1 MSAEARG
8 SEGAPEV
15 SIVVPVTD
23 TRAEVAEVVRA
34 LGAELDALGRSWEC
48 FLVYDGL
55 RGEAWEV
62 GLELQ
67 ASTREQVKT
76 IVLHRPFGE
85 SVCLQSAMQHA
96 QGELILTAPQY
107 VQTDPEDLGALFSRV
122 DEGADFVTTWRFPRI
137 DAWPSRAQSAAFNL
151 VMRRIVGADFHDLNS
166 TLRLFRREV
175 LEDLT
180 LYGENYRY
188 LPSLAWRQGFR
199 VEEVRVKHVAE
210 RGSRGFYGPGVFVRR
225 ALDII
230 GVTFLTRFTH
240 KPLRFFGAVGGA
252 LIALGFVLSSV
263 VVTQWLIDSGVGL
276 FQRTLFQTGVLVGLL
291 GAQLIGFGL
300 VGEIIV
306 FTQARNLREYRIERT
321 FEPAVA
327 ALDRRRAS
335 CPADEDEEQR

>member
-1 MSAEARG
+1 MSAESRTNPA
-8 SEGAPEV
+8 SSQV

-23 TRAEVAEVVRA
+23 ARAEVAEVVRA
-34 LGAELDALGRSWEC
+34 LGEELDALGHTWEC

-55 RGEAWEV
+55 RGEAWEI

-67 ASTREQVKT
+67 AHSQEQVKT

-96 QGELILTAPQY
+96 QGEWILTAPQY
-107 VQTDPEDLGALFSRV
+107 VQTDPKDLGALFSRL

-137 DAWPSRAQSAAFNL
+137 DSWPNRAQSAAFNL

-199 VEEVRVKHVAE
+199 VDEVRVKHIAE
-210 RGSRGFYGPGVFVRR
+210 QGSHGFYGPGVFVRR
-225 ALDII
+225 TLDII

-252 LIALGFVLSSV
+252 LIALGFLLSAV

-276 FQRTLFQTGVLVGLL
+276 FQRTLFQTGVLIGLL

-321 FEPAVA
+321 YESARP
-327 ALDRRRAS
+327 ALDRRRGRG
-335 CPADEDEEQR
+335 PTGEDKEPR